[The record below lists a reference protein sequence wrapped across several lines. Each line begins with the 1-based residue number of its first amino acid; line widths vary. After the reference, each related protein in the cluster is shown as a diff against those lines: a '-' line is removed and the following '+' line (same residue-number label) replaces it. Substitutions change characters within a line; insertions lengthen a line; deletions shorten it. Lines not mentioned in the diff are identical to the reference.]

1 MKTLLIIMVALP
13 QALWGAFEPSAQ
25 GGRAAGMQGAMVA
38 CTNDPWA
45 AFHNPALLAT
55 VTEPSL
61 CLAFSPALFGL
72 KEITRI
78 SFSGVEP
85 TTVGTFALSGS
96 RFGFALYR
104 ELSAGLSY
112 GTMLGESMAIG
123 GSLFSEHL
131 GIRNYGSAWT
141 VVADL
146 GAAFRINPWLT
157 WGISV
162 RNVSASTIGDASESL
177 PEIMSTGFSSHPVRE
192 ATISMDL
199 VKDLRYPL
207 EIRAGMEYVLL
218 GLLSLRA
225 GMATEPS
232 CYSAGAGIRAGVVQL
247 DYALGVHPVLG
258 LSHQFSL
265 SILPDEM

>member
-1 MKTLLIIMVALP
+1 MKTLLLILAAMP
-13 QALWGAFEPSAQ
+13 QTLWGAFEPSDQ

-55 VTEPSL
+55 AAEPSL
-61 CLAFSPALFGL
+61 SLAFSPSLFGL
-72 KEITRI
+72 NEITRI
-78 SFSGVEP
+78 SFSCVEP
-85 TTVGTFALSGS
+85 TPVGSFALSGS

-104 ELSAGLSY
+104 ELSAGLGY
-112 GTMLGESMAIG
+112 GTMVGESVAVG
-123 GSLFSEHL
+123 GSLLFEHL

-141 VVADL
+141 MAADV
-146 GAAFRINPWLT
+146 GAAIWITPWLT
-157 WGISV
+157 WGMSV
-162 RNVSASTIGDASESL
+162 RNVGASTIGDASESL

-192 ATISMDL
+192 ATISLDL
-199 VKDLRYPL
+199 VKDLRYPM
-207 EIRAGMEYVLL
+207 EIRVGMEYVLL

-247 DYALGVHPVLG
+247 DYALGVHLVLG

-265 SILPDEM
+265 SILPDEW